1 MSDVR
6 ERLMNVAAQRQYRVT
21 IGEVA
26 AESGVPLAEARRE
39 LTLLARD
46 TQGHLQVSEQGEVIY
61 EFSPQWK
68 QILEQKQFKEQLLSF
83 WNSIK
88 GTLFYAVRISFG
100 IVLVLSIL
108 IIVVALIA
116 LYIAANSNR
125 SSDDRRDDDGFSFGG
140 GGFGYFWN
148 PYIFYWG
155 DPYDRQQERR
165 QRGEKMGFLEG
176 VFSFIFGEGDPN
188 RDVEERRWRLIGR
201 KIRQEQGV
209 VTAEQ
214 LAPYLEGPY
223 NEQEDYV
230 LPALVKFDG
239 QPQVS
244 DSGELVYVFPQLQVS
259 ANESYESGTTE
270 ALVEKSWKFSEA
282 DGTTLTWAGLL
293 GVANFLGAWFLAF
306 QFDQIPAEFGGYLG
320 WVEAIMPFLLAYGTL
335 FLAIP
340 AYRYFTLGSKNIAVD
355 KRNAFRANRVKV
367 LKSPDAKLQKK
378 IAWAKQF
385 TRKQVIGKEDVIYST
400 DRELID
406 QKDLDMDDFDRKLKS

>member
-1 MSDVR
+1 MSEAR
-6 ERLMNVAAQRQYRVT
+6 ERLMKVAAQRNYRVT

-26 AESGVPLAEARRE
+26 AVAGVPLAEARRE

-46 TQGHLQVSEQGEVIY
+46 TQGHLQVSEQGEIVY

-68 QILEQKQFKEQLLSF
+68 QILEQKQFKEKLLSF

-88 GTLFYAVRISFG
+88 GALFYAVRISFG

-125 SSDDRRDDDGFSFGG
+125 SNDDRRDDDFSFGG

-155 DPYDRQQERR
+155 DPYERQQERR
-165 QRGEKMGFLEG
+165 QRNEKMGFLEG

-188 RDVEERRWRLIGR
+188 RDLEKRRWSLVGR

-223 NEQEDYV
+223 NEQEDYM

-244 DSGELVYVFPQLQVS
+244 DEGGLVYVFPQLQVS
-259 ANESYESGTTE
+259 ANESYEGSTSET
-270 ALVEKSWKFSEA
+270 LVEKPWKFSEA
-282 DGTTLTWAGLL
+282 DSTTLTWAGLL

-306 QFDQIPAEFGGYLG
+306 QLDKISAELGGYLG
-320 WVEAIMPFLLAYGTL
+320 WVEAIMPLLLAYGTL

-355 KRNAFRANRVKV
+355 KRNAFRSNRVRV
-367 LKSPDAKLQKK
+367 LKSPTPALQQKM
-378 IAWAKQF
+378 AWAKQF
-385 TRKQVIGKEDVIYST
+385 AKKQIIGKEDVIYST
-400 DRELID
+400 DRDLIE

>member
-1 MSDVR
+1 MSDTR
-6 ERLMNVAAQRQYRVT
+6 ERLMQVAAQRNYRVT

-26 AESGVPLAEARRE
+26 AVAGVPLAEARRE

-46 TQGHLQVSEQGEVIY
+46 TQGHLQVSEQGEIVY

-68 QILEQKQFKEQLLSF
+68 QILEQKQFKEKLLSF

-88 GTLFYAVRISFG
+88 GALFYAVRISFG

-125 SSDDRRDDDGFSFGG
+125 SSDDRRDDDFSFGG

-155 DPYDRQQERR
+155 DPYERQQERR
-165 QRGEKMGFLEG
+165 QRNEKMGFLEG

-188 RDVEERRWRLIGR
+188 RDLEKRRWSLVGR

-223 NEQEDYV
+223 TEQEDYM

-244 DSGELVYVFPQLQVS
+244 DTGGLVYVFPQLQVS
-259 ANESYESGTTE
+259 ANESYEGGMSE

-306 QFDQIPAEFGGYLG
+306 QLDQISAELGGYLG
-320 WVEAIMPFLLAYGTL
+320 WVEVILPFLLAYGTL

-355 KRNAFRANRVKV
+355 KRNAFRSNRIRV
-367 LKSPDAKLQKK
+367 LKSPTPALQQKL
-378 IAWAKQF
+378 AWAKQF
-385 TRKQVIGKEDVIYST
+385 AKKQIIGKEDVIYST
-400 DRELID
+400 DRDLIE

>member
-1 MSDVR
+1 MSEAR
-6 ERLMNVAAQRQYRVT
+6 ERLMKVAAQRNYRVT

-26 AESGVPLAEARRE
+26 AVAGVPLAEARRE
-39 LTLLARD
+39 LTLLAQD
-46 TQGHLQVSEQGEVIY
+46 TQGHLQVSEQGEIVY

-68 QILEQKQFKEQLLSF
+68 QILEQKQFKEKLLSF

-88 GTLFYAVRISFG
+88 GALFYAVRISFG

-125 SSDDRRDDDGFSFGG
+125 NSDDRRDNDFSFGG

-155 DPYDRQQERR
+155 DPYQRQQERR
-165 QRGEKMGFLEG
+165 QRNEKMGFLEG

-188 RDVEERRWRLIGR
+188 RDLEKRRWSLVGR

-223 NEQEDYV
+223 TEQEDYM

-244 DSGELVYVFPQLQVS
+244 DEGGLVYVFPQLQVS
-259 ANESYESGTTE
+259 ANESYEGGTSET
-270 ALVEKSWKFSEA
+270 LVEKPWKFSEA

-293 GVANFLGAWFLAF
+293 GVANFLGAWFLAL
-306 QFDQIPAEFGGYLG
+306 QFDQISAELGGYLG

-340 AYRYFTLGSKNIAVD
+340 AYRYFTLGSKNIAVE
-355 KRNAFRANRVKV
+355 KRNAFRSNRVRV
-367 LKSPDAKLQKK
+367 LKSPTPALQQKM
-378 IAWAKQF
+378 AWAKQF
-385 TRKQVIGKEDVIYST
+385 AKKQIIGKEDVIYST
-400 DRELID
+400 DRDLIE
-406 QKDLDMDDFDRKLKS
+406 QKDLDMDDFDQKLKS

>member
-6 ERLMNVAAQRQYRVT
+6 ERLMNVAAQRKYRVT

-116 LYIAANSNR
+116 LYMASNR
-125 SSDDRRDDDGFSFGG
+125 NNNDRDDDGFSFGG

-155 DPYDRQQERR
+155 DPYDRQEERR
-165 QRGEKMGFLEG
+165 RRGEKMGFLEG

-188 RDVEERRWRLIGR
+188 RDAEERRWRLIGR

-209 VTAEQ
+209 VAAEQ

-223 NEQEDYV
+223 NEQEDYM

-244 DSGELVYVFPQLQVS
+244 DTGELVYVFPQLQVS
-259 ANESYESGTTE
+259 ANESYESGTAE
-270 ALVEKSWKFSEA
+270 ALVEKPWKFSEA

-293 GVANFLGAWFLAF
+293 GVANFLGAWFLAS
-306 QFDQIPAEFGGYLG
+306 QLDQISAELGGYLG
-320 WVEAIMPFLLAYGTL
+320 WVQAIMPFLLAYGTL

-340 AYRYFTLGSKNIAVD
+340 AYRYFTLGSKNIAVE

-367 LKSPDAKLQKK
+367 LKSPDTKLQNK

-400 DRELID
+400 DRDLID
-406 QKDLDMDDFDRKLKS
+406 QKDLDMDDFDRKLKN

>member
-6 ERLMNVAAQRQYRVT
+6 ERLMKVAAQRNYRVT

-26 AESGVPLAEARRE
+26 AESGVPLADARRE
-39 LTLLARD
+39 LTVLAQD

-61 EFSPQWK
+61 EFSPRWK

-100 IVLVLSIL
+100 VVLVASIL

-125 SSDDRRDDDGFSFGG
+125 GNNDRDDDGFSFGG

-165 QRGEKMGFLEG
+165 RRGEKMGFLEG

-223 NEQEDYV
+223 NEREDYV

-244 DSGELVYVFPQLQVS
+244 DTGELVYVFPQLQVS
-259 ANESYESGTTE
+259 ANESSESGTPE
-270 ALVEKSWKFSEA
+270 SLVEKLWKFSEA

-293 GVANFLGAWFLAF
+293 GAVNFLGAWFLAF
-306 QFDQIPAEFGGYLG
+306 QLDQIAADLGGYLG
-320 WVEAIMPFLLAYGTL
+320 WVEAILPFLLVYGTL

-340 AYRYFTLGSKNIAVD
+340 AYRYFTLGGKNIAVE
-355 KRNAFRANRVKV
+355 KRNAFRANRVKA
-367 LKSPDAKLQKK
+367 LKAPNPKLQQK

-385 TRKQVIGKEDVIYST
+385 VRKQVIGKEDVIYST
-400 DRELID
+400 DRDLID

>member
-6 ERLMNVAAQRQYRVT
+6 ERLMKVAAQRNYRVT

-39 LTLLARD
+39 LTVLARD

-125 SSDDRRDDDGFSFGG
+125 GNNDRDDDGFSFGG

-165 QRGEKMGFLEG
+165 RRGEKMGFLEG

-223 NEQEDYV
+223 NEQEDYM

-244 DSGELVYVFPQLQVS
+244 DTGELVYVFPQLQVS

-270 ALVEKSWKFSEA
+270 SLVEKLWKFSEA

-293 GVANFLGAWFLAF
+293 GVANFLGAWFLASQLD
-306 QFDQIPAEFGGYLG
+306 QFSVELGGYLG
-320 WVEAIMPFLLAYGTL
+320 WVQAIMPFLLAYGTL

-340 AYRYFTLGSKNIAVD
+340 AYRYFTLGSKNITVE

-367 LKSPDAKLQKK
+367 LKSPNPKLQQK

-400 DRELID
+400 DRDLID

>member
-6 ERLMNVAAQRQYRVT
+6 ERLMNVAAQRNYRVT

-26 AESGVPLAEARRE
+26 AESGVPLADARRE

-68 QILEQKQFKEQLLSF
+68 QILEQKQLKEQLLSF

-88 GTLFYAVRISFG
+88 GTLFYVVRISFG
-100 IVLVLSIL
+100 IVLVISIL

-125 SSDDRRDDDGFSFGG
+125 NDNDRRDDGFSFGG

-155 DPYDRQQERR
+155 DPYDYREKRR
-165 QRGEKMGFLEG
+165 RRGEKMGFLEG

-188 RDVEERRWRLIGR
+188 RDLEERRWRLIGR

-244 DSGELVYVFPQLQVS
+244 DTGELVYVFPQLQVS

-270 ALVEKSWKFSEA
+270 SLVEKPWKFSEA
-282 DGTTLTWAGLL
+282 DGTTLLWAGLL

-306 QFDQIPAEFGGYLG
+306 QLDQIPAELGGYLG

-340 AYRYFTLGSKNIAVD
+340 AYRYFTLGSKNIALE

-400 DRELID
+400 DRDMLD

>member
-88 GTLFYAVRISFG
+88 GALFYAVRISFG

-116 LYIAANSNR
+116 LYMASNR
-125 SSDDRRDDDGFSFGG
+125 NNNDRDDDGFSFGG

-155 DPYDRQQERR
+155 DPYDRQEERR

-188 RDVEERRWRLIGR
+188 RDVEERRWRLVGR

-209 VTAEQ
+209 VAAEQ

-223 NEQEDYV
+223 NEQEDYM

-244 DSGELVYVFPQLQVS
+244 DTGELVYVFPQLQVS
-259 ANESYESGTTE
+259 ANESYESGTAET
-270 ALVEKSWKFSEA
+270 LVEKPWKFSEA

-293 GVANFLGAWFLAF
+293 GVANFLGAWFLGS
-306 QFDQIPAEFGGYLG
+306 QLDQISAELGGYLG

-340 AYRYFTLGSKNIAVD
+340 AYRYFTLGGKNIAVE

-367 LKSPDAKLQKK
+367 LKSPDTKLQKK

-400 DRELID
+400 DRDLID